1 MEPVTLVVTAL
12 ALGAAAGLK
21 ATAEQVVK
29 DAYAGVKTL
38 ILTQYA
44 AAGGSLTALEKKPES
59 QAKQASLGEDLQDAG
74 GDQDR
79 ELLERARQLIE
90 AVEQSK
96 LGAESALAIGVNLKE
111 IKAESLKISDV
122 KASGTGVNVEKSE
135 FRGGVDISGI
145 QAGLQGALDPKA

>member
-1 MEPVTLVVTAL
+1 MEPVTLIVTAL

-21 ATAEQVVK
+21 TTAEQIVK
-29 DAYAGVKTL
+29 DAYAGVKRL

-44 AAGGSLTALEKKPES
+44 AASGSLDALEKKPES
-59 QAKQASLGEDLQDAG
+59 KAKQASLSEDLQDAG

-79 ELLERARQLIE
+79 ELLDRALQLIA

-96 LGAESALAIGVNLKE
+96 LGAESAAAIGVNLKE

-122 KASGTGVNVEKSE
+122 QASGTGVDMEKGE
-135 FRGGVDISGI
+135 FSGGIDISGI
-145 QAGLQGALDPKA
+145 RAGVQGAPDPKA